1 MAYLIEVLEK
11 SGSVAVWDAGVL
23 MGKKW
28 EINCGRS
35 GAMGNLWPKW
45 TPRDSIVDLDQIY

>member
-1 MAYLIEVLEK
+1 VAYLIEVLEK

-28 EINCGRS
+28 EINCGRKVGQRAIYGLS
-35 GAMGNLWPKW
+35 GHLEIP
-45 TPRDSIVDLDQIY
+45 